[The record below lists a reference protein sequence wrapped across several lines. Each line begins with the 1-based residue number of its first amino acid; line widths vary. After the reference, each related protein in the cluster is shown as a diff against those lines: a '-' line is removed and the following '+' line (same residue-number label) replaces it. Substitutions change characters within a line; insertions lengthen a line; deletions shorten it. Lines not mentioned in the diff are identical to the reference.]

1 MKQIG
6 VRVMDRDED
15 YRRMGTKKGII
26 ETWEDGKMGSV
37 TMTAPVFMNGGISI

>member
-15 YRRMGTKKGII
+15 YRRMGTKKASLKH
-26 ETWEDGKMGSV
+26 GKMGSV